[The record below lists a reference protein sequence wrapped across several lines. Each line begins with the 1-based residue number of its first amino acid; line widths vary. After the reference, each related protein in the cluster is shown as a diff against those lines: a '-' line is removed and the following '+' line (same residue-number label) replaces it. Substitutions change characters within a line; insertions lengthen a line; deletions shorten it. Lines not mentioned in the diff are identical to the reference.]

1 MYFYSFLW
9 WLSHLNYAYFS
20 LSILFLI
27 AHLIFHYSFITLLI
41 YLLMML
47 QYLLFFNLILSIFSF
62 TIFFI
67 YIFFSISVLMIFICN
82 TFIWLLSIY
91 SLILDIFV
99 IGFFSMF
106 FEYLLQHYDNDVI
119 ILIII
124 NFIISMGH
132 ILLENH

>member
-1 MYFYSFLW
+1 LYFYSFLW
-9 WLSHLNYAYFS
+9 WLSHLNYAYLS
-20 LSILFLI
+20 LPILFLI

-47 QYLLFFNLILSIFSF
+47 QYLLFFHLILSIFTF

-67 YIFFSISVLMIFICN
+67 YIFFSISVLMIFICH
-82 TFIWLLSIY
+82 TFIWLLSIC

-106 FEYLLQHYDNDVI
+106 FEYLPQHYDNDVI
-119 ILIII
+119 ILISIS
-124 NFIISMGH
+124 FIISMGH